1 VITIEQS
8 GRVISLTR
16 EESIKLLALI
26 KVAYPTAYKDMDR
39 ETKLATVNMWQ
50 MSFPTVPY
58 VIMEMA
64 FNSFRLKSKY
74 PPTVAEMVDE
84 LRNSYYSAVLNA
96 NVAQGMG
103 DSDTYRRCL
112 YVMDHTS
119 RFRDSNDSVNYGGI
133 SEAMLS
139 AHEERA
145 MLTEGDTAW

>member
-1 VITIEQS
+1 M
-8 GRVISLTR
+8 TR

-26 KVAYPTAYKDMDR
+26 KVAYPTAYKDMDK
-39 ETKLATVNMWQ
+39 ESKLATVNMWQ

-74 PPTVAEMVDE
+74 PPTVAEMVEE
-84 LRNSYYSAVLNA
+84 LRDSYYNAVLNA

-112 YVMDHTS
+112 FVMDHTS
-119 RFRDSNDSVNYGGI
+119 RFRDSNANINYGGI
-133 SEAMLS
+133 SDAMLA

-145 MLTEGDTAW
+145 MLTEGGTTW

>member
-1 VITIEQS
+1 M
-8 GRVISLTR
+8 TR

-74 PPTVAEMVDE
+74 PPTVAEMIEE
-84 LRNSYYSAVLNA
+84 LRNLHYCAMVDA
-96 NVAQGMG
+96 NVAKNIG
-103 DSDTYRRCL
+103 DHEAFRRCL
-112 YVMDHTS
+112 FVMDHTS
-119 RFRDSNDSVNYGGI
+119 RLRDSDTNINYVGI
-133 SEAMLS
+133 SDAMLA

-145 MLTEGDTAW
+145 MLADITHKYLQE

>member
-1 VITIEQS
+1 M
-8 GRVISLTR
+8 TR

-64 FNSFRLKSKY
+64 FNRFRLNSKY
-74 PPTVAEMVDE
+74 PPTVAEMIEE
-84 LRNSYYSAVLNA
+84 LRNCYYNAVLNA

-112 YVMDHTS
+112 FVMDHTS
-119 RFRDSNDSVNYGGI
+119 RFRVSDVSVNYGGI
-133 SEAMLS
+133 SDAMLA
-139 AHEERA
+139 AHEDMM
-145 MLTEGDTAW
+145 MLGEGSGR

>member
-1 VITIEQS
+1 M
-8 GRVISLTR
+8 TR

-26 KVAYPTAYKDMDR
+26 KVAYPTAYKDMDK

-50 MSFPTVPY
+50 MSFPTMPY

-74 PPTVAEMVDE
+74 PPTVAEMIEE
-84 LRNSYYSAVLNA
+84 LRNTYYDAVLNA
-96 NVAQGMG
+96 NVAQGIG

-119 RFRDSNDSVNYGGI
+119 RLRGSNVSLNYGGI
-133 SEAMLS
+133 SEAMLA

-145 MLTEGDTAW
+145 MLTEGETTW

>member
-1 VITIEQS
+1 M
-8 GRVISLTR
+8 TR

-119 RFRDSNDSVNYGGI
+119 QFRDSNDSVNYGGI
-133 SEAMLS
+133 SEAMLA
-139 AHEERA
+139 AHEDRA
-145 MLTEGDTAW
+145 MLTEGESAW